1 MIFEGKIDVGVPPSK
16 TWDFLIDI
24 DRFAACLPGLEKVTK
39 IDDHTFD
46 GTIGA
51 TVGPIS
57 GKFEFRSTIV
67 ESIPPKEMLVRTE
80 GKDSVTKSTM
90 NVKMTVTLTEPIENR
105 TELGYHANVEI
116 KGRLV
121 ILGDMV
127 LRATAVLLLEEFS
140 RRLRKELEANSG
152 NV

>member
-1 MIFEGKIDVGVPPSK
+1 MIFEGKIDIGAPRAK
-16 TWDFLIDI
+16 TWDFLTDI
-24 DRFAACLPGLEKVTK
+24 NRFASCLPGLEQVTQ
-39 IDDHTFD
+39 IDERTFD
-46 GTIGA
+46 GLIGA

-57 GKFEFRSTIV
+57 GKFAFRSSIV
-67 ESIPPKEMLVRTE
+67 ESTPPQTMVVGTE
-80 GKDSVTKSTM
+80 GTDSVTKSAM
-90 NVKMTVTLTEPIENR
+90 NVKMTVTLAEPVENR

-140 RRLRKELEANSG
+140 RRLRKQLEAPLA
-152 NV
+152 